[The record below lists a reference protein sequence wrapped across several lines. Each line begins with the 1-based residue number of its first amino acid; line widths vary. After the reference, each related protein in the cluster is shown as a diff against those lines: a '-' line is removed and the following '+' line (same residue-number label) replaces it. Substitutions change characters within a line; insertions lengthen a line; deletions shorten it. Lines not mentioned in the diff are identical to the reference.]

1 MTAVRRELS
10 KSEVELLFVEA
21 VDGALADADVARF
34 QEQLASDSEL
44 KARYDSYQRA
54 VNLLRAEPRQKAPDA
69 LASVILRRTR
79 RRRSV
84 MQSLRLHEMHFN
96 RVPAEVFIPLLLAA
110 AVALFLMTASP

>member
-10 KSEVELLFVEA
+10 KSDVERLFVEA
-21 VDGALADADVARF
+21 VDGALADADVERF
-34 QEQLASDSEL
+34 QAELQANSEL
-44 KARYDSYQRA
+44 KARFEQYQRA
-54 VNLLRAEPRQKAPDA
+54 VSLVRGQPRERAPEV

-84 MQSLRLHEMHFN
+84 MHSLRLNEMHFN